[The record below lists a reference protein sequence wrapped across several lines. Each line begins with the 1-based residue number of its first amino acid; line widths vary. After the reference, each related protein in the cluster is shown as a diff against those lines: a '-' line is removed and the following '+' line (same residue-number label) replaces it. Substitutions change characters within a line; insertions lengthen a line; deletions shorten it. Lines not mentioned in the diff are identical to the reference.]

1 MLNPTSTF
9 LTIQAQ
15 FKILH
20 WQTQSYAK
28 HKAYGEI
35 YEALDGLIDTF
46 MEVYMGKYGRPQLT
60 ECDEIKI
67 SNLGEIK
74 VDDFLN
80 TIIEFLCS
88 FNEFFQE
95 PKDSDLLNIRDEMM
109 AEVNKL
115 KYLITLR

>member
-35 YEALDGLIDTF
+35 YEAKQLEKDLI
-46 MEVYMGKYGRPQLT
+46 ELA
-60 ECDEIKI
+60 E
-67 SNLGEIK
+67 
-74 VDDFLN
+74 
-80 TIIEFLCS
+80 TI
-88 FNEFFQE
+88 
-95 PKDSDLLNIRDEMM
+95 
-109 AEVNKL
+109 L
-115 KYLITLR
+115 KTLKR